1 MVSIGCNYC
10 NYWNYYNYFNY
21 CNYCDQQLCP
31 LPICVQLCNCTFCN
45 CTLCNSV
52 ELSNRVC
59 SNFVSIGAEMSKE
72 QRQVN
77 QHLGGVE
84 RATSSHVVVKRGMWA
99 MGMWRACGGQGE
111 ERVGLR
117 FNFQTC
123 AQCAVHLSIRQW
135 YSAPLVE
142 CAWSMSG
149 DWYIRWYIVQCIIA

>member
-10 NYWNYYNYFNY
+10 NFCTYFNY

-31 LPICVQLCNCTFCN
+31 LPICVQLCNCT
-45 CTLCNSV
+45 LCNSV

-59 SNFVSIGAEMSKE
+59 SNFVSIGADMSKDKSTSTWEGLRE
-72 QRQVN
+72 QPA
-77 QHLGGVE
+77 HMWW
-84 RATSSHVVVKRGMWA
+84 SRGACGQW
-99 MGMWRACGGQGE
+99 ACGGHVVARG
-111 ERVGLR
+111 RRGLASGS
-117 FNFQTC
+117 TSKPVHS
-123 AQCAVHLSIRQW
+123 VHLSIRHW